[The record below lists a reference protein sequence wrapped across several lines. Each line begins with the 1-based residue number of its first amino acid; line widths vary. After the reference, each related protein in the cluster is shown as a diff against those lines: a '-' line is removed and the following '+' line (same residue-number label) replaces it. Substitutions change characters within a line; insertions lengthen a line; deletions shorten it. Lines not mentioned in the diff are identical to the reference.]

1 MNNQYLIIYQFT
13 SLYEILKELE
23 FDLNFK
29 IIQALNDKSLNHAIK
44 SQKKKYLIITK
55 KKTFKF

>member
-29 IIQALNDKSLNHAIK
+29 IIQALNDKSLNDAIK
-44 SQKKKYLIITK
+44 SQKKNI
-55 KKTFKF
+55 